1 MSEPSRLAQK
11 RERTRQALLKAAREL
26 VYERG
31 HEKISIQDITE
42 RADVG
47 LGTFYNYFECK
58 QTVFEAVLD
67 EIRGQ
72 FNQRLNA
79 VRQPVKDPAMIMA
92 LTLKYC
98 LQQAQDNDEW
108 NTFLTYSGLAPE
120 DHLLEHDEEQCLQD
134 IQRGV
139 QAGRFKVDDV
149 YYMQSLI
156 MGMIRHVNKEISRG
170 CLGRNAMENT
180 IRYILRMLGLPDVV
194 AKALGE
200 TRLPPVQAPA
210 RHSPGS
216 GLPRPTSF
224 GNIESVDRSK
234 LVG

>member
-11 RERTRQALLKAAREL
+11 RERTRQALLQAARDL

-72 FNQRLNA
+72 FNQRLDLI
-79 VRQPVKDPAMIMA
+79 RQPVKDPAMIVA

-98 LQQAQDNDEW
+98 LQQAQDNDDW
-108 NTFLTYSGLAPE
+108 STFLTYSGLSPE
-120 DHLLEHDEEQCLQD
+120 NHLLEQDDEQCLED

-149 YYMQSLI
+149 YYIQSLI
-156 MGMIRHVNKEISRG
+156 TGMVRHVNKEISRG
-170 CLGRNAMENT
+170 RLGRNAMENT
-180 IRYILRMLGLPDVV
+180 VRYVLRMLGLPDVV
-194 AKALGE
+194 AKALAE
-200 TRLPPVQAPA
+200 TRLPPIQEPA
-210 RHSPGS
+210 RHAPGTV
-216 GLPRPTSF
+216 LPQPTSF
-224 GNIESVDRSK
+224 ANIESVDQSK